1 MNAYEPMTS
10 FVLRLLIREVLPC
23 STWRLLANRGRMH
36 VQTQFWPWG
45 HWVRNVRRELSELVS
60 DHVFRY
66 GDVLVVL
73 PIVDLELQTHEVG
86 QYGCRPCLGL
96 DWGQPL
102 AGLRSLYR

>member
-1 MNAYEPMTS
+1 MFYKAAVS
-10 FVLRLLIREVLPC
+10 QLR
-23 STWRLLANRGRMH
+23 SHA
-36 VQTQFWPWG
+36 QTQFRLWD
-45 HWVRNVRRELSELVS
+45 VRRELSELVS

-73 PIVDLELQTHEVG
+73 PIVDLELQTHKIG